1 MKNAESTILVPFD
14 FTEIAYYAIEHAM
27 MLAKRKNASITLLNI
42 VKKESEI
49 ELVSQKFSEE
59 IETINSKLGVKPNF
73 LVREGNIFK
82 TINLVAEELEALI
95 VIMGTHG
102 IRGLQKLTGSWALKV
117 IIGSRIPYLV
127 VQDSPSY
134 NTEKKI
140 VFPVD
145 FKTENKEKL
154 AWTEFISKF
163 LETKI
168 YLFSSSTKDGAIEPR
183 TKANLVFCK
192 NFLSEKGIDYELSL
206 SEGTGSFSQ
215 DTLQFAKK
223 INADSII
230 IMTTRDIAFHDYVLG
245 ANEQQIIANNLKVPV
260 MVINPRTDLMKYGY
274 GGFGV

>member
-1 MKNAESTILVPFD
+1 MENTESTLLVPFD
-14 FTEIAYYAIEHAM
+14 FTEMAYYAIEHAM
-27 MLAKRKNASITLLNI
+27 MLAKRKNTSITLLNI

-49 ELVSQKFSEE
+49 PSVSQKLTKEVE
-59 IETINSKLGVKPNF
+59 KVNSKLGIKPNF

-82 TINLVAEELEALI
+82 TINQVAEELEALM

-127 VQDSPSY
+127 VQNSPSS
-134 NTEKKI
+134 TSEKKI

-154 AWTEFISKF
+154 VWAEFISKF
-163 LETKI
+163 LETKV
-168 YLFSSSTKDGAIEPR
+168 YLFSSSSKDGAIEPR

-192 NFLSEKGIDYELSL
+192 NFLSDKGIDYELSL

-215 DTLQFAKK
+215 ETLQFAKK
-223 INADSII
+223 INADAII

-245 ANEQQIIANNLKVPV
+245 ANEQQIIANTLKVPV

-274 GGFGV
+274 GGFGA